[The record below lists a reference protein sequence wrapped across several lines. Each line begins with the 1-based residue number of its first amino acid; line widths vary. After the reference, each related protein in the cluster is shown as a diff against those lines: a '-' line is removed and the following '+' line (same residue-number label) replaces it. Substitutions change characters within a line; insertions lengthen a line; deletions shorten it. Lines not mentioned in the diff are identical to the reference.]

1 MAESRRQRIL
11 AAIVE
16 QYIATGE
23 PVGSKALLD
32 KLDVSVS
39 SATIR
44 NDMAALTKLGYI
56 YQPHTSAGRIP
67 TQSGYR
73 YYVDHLM
80 QVRELGETERRRIE
94 AGVDAHSGDPDELLK
109 TAEEALVSFTNFA
122 SISTTPSDENAT
134 IRNIEMVQVS
144 SRIAMVVL
152 LTSTGVL
159 KSKACRTDVEITPD
173 LVETFHNIVT
183 EYFLG
188 KPLTDVSVAF
198 IQTLVASLGAKALP
212 MSAPL
217 VAIADLVSEAS
228 QTQVRLGGQ
237 SKLLDYKDYEG
248 NSSELMNFLHR
259 EEPLNLLLE
268 DGSQDRGAGIEVRI
282 GSENRFKEL
291 SNSTTIISR
300 YRIGGGAT
308 GAIGIIGPTRMDYS
322 KIISGLKYLSDIV
335 SAVLSDVYEEDNSTN
350 EESDR

>member
-16 QYIATGE
+16 QYVATGE

-94 AGVDAHSGDPDELLK
+94 AGVDARSGDPEELLK

-152 LTSTGVL
+152 LTSTGIL
-159 KSKACRTDVEITPD
+159 KSKACRTDVEITPAFVD
-173 LVETFHNIVT
+173 TFHQIVDR
-183 EYFLG
+183 YFRG
-188 KPLTDVSVAF
+188 KPLTEISLPF
-198 IQTLVASLGAKALP
+198 IQTLVASLGAAALSL
-212 MSAPL
+212 SAPL
-217 VAIADLVSEAS
+217 IVIADLVSEAC

-237 SKLLDYKDYEG
+237 NKLLGYKDYEG
-248 NSSELMNFLHR
+248 NSTELMNFLHQ

-268 DGSQDRGAGIEVRI
+268 DSKPSGPAGIEIRI
-282 GSENRFKEL
+282 GSENHFKEL
-291 SNSTTIISR
+291 ANSTTIISR

-308 GAIGIIGPTRMDYS
+308 GAIGIIGPTRMDYP

-335 SAVLSDVYEEDNSTN
+335 SSVLSEVYEEDNSTN
-350 EESDR
+350 DEQDG